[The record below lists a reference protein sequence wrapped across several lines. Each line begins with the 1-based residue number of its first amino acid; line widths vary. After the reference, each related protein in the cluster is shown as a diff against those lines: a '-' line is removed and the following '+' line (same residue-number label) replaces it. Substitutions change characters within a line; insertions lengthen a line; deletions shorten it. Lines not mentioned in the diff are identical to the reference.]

1 MTLNGAAQWAWRPF
15 SPPSNFVLVD
25 FKCFLISTKALSSA
39 TLCSAFASVLWLW
52 NDTSNFRHFKGGSD
66 CKWLTPVFRD
76 DAQSK
81 VGLIRLGKSSNWVL
95 FQDRLVIGCFLTAPR
110 ITDLPWK
117 MTHLLDVL
125 YLNRSIFDWAVC
137 MAHKFAII
145 LLKYYIDGC

>member
-52 NDTSNFRHFKGGSD
+52 NDTSNFHHFKGGSD

-95 FQDRLVIGCFLTAPR
+95 FQDRSVFKQIRFWLAQAAAIS
-110 ITDLPWK
+110 IW
-117 MTHLLDVL
+117 THLPFLATATHRHE
-125 YLNRSIFDWAVC
+125 NRAPSAG
-137 MAHKFAII
+137 
-145 LLKYYIDGC
+145 LLMNLIGQLF